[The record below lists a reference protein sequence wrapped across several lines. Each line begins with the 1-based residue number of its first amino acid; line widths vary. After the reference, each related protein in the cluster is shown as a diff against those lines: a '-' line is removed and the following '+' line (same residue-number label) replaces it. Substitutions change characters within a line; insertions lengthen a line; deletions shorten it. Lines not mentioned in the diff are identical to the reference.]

1 MPPTGP
7 GEAMAPQHHE
17 TLKLLGRQDLVSLM
31 VLTRQADA
39 GDRVQRRYATPE
51 RHQPLT
57 CHIDHALEA
66 GQLTVHGG
74 G

>member
-1 MPPTGP
+1 M
-7 GEAMAPQHHE
+7 E
-17 TLKLLGRQDLVSLM
+17 TLKLLGRQDPLSLM

-51 RHQPLT
+51 RNQPLT

-66 GQLTVHGG
+66 GQLMVHGG